1 MAISGKLYNI
11 LENYL
16 SDRLQK
22 VALNGQTS
30 SWRPVLA
37 GVPQS
42 SILGSLLFLVYI
54 NDFPDELKSNAKL
67 FADDTS
73 LFAIITDKNESANI
87 LNDDLQLISKSVLN
101 WKMLFNSDP
110 SLNNAQVERLSYQK
124 HLGIDFIQSKRWFFC
139 FPIIRNSSIFSTHV
153 K

>member
-11 LENYL
+11 LENYR
-16 SDRLQK
+16 SHRLQK
-22 VALNGQTS
+22 VALNGRTS

-37 GVPQS
+37 SVPQS

-54 NDFPDELKSNAKL
+54 NDFPDKLKSNAKL

-73 LFAIITDKNESANI
+73 LYAIITDKNESANI

-124 HLGIDFIQSKRWFFC
+124 HLGIDFIQSKRLFFC
-139 FPIIRNSSIFSTHV
+139 FPIIHNSSIFSTHV